1 MKTLAITLAILG
13 SSLFNTSSAK
23 GTIDINNELKKVVK
37 FDNNKLSIDKNE
49 TAFVKVSFK
58 INMEGEVDILEMN
71 YSDENIKSQ
80 LIKKLSKMKIK
91 KNHNTERIYNY
102 NFTFKKL

>member
-1 MKTLAITLAILG
+1 MKTLVIAVAILG

-23 GTIDINNELKKVVK
+23 GTVDINDELKKVVK
-37 FDNNKLSIDKNE
+37 FDKNQLAIEKNE

-58 INMEGEVDILEMN
+58 INESGDVEILEMN
-71 YSDENIKSQ
+71 YSDEKVKSQ
-80 LIKKLSKMKIK
+80 LIDKLSKMKIK
-91 KNHNTERIYNY
+91 KNHNSDKVYNY